1 MFLWYNLPN
10 YCGYGK
16 KIIGI
21 LVDIFFVIVFML
33 EIIEIYWWYIN
44 VENNGNYLLKILST
58 EICLKWLFYIRDC
71 WELIKLGYKLC
82 FDDIK
87 INCKFYMMF
96 VMIKVKKFVVWIVGN
111 YEI

>member
-1 MFLWYNLPN
+1 MLVFNSCSCDIIYQIIV
-10 YCGYGK
+10 GMEK

-58 EICLKWLFYIRDC
+58 EICLKWLFYII
-71 WELIKLGYKLC
+71 EIS
-82 FDDIK
+82 
-87 INCKFYMMF
+87 
-96 VMIKVKKFVVWIVGN
+96 GN
-111 YEI
+111 K